1 MAENNGKVTARVKK
15 AAFLQRVQHHFTKS
29 FDQMQNLKSALDA
42 AFGSK
47 AEKFN
52 YRELFDDDRDYSQN
66 EFAEEFRSQAMKDR
80 DTHIEKV

>member
-1 MAENNGKVTARVKK
+1 MAENNGKVTGRVTKV
-15 AAFLQRVQHHFTKS
+15 AFLQRVQHHFTKS
-29 FDQMQNLKSALDA
+29 FDQMQNLKTALDA
-42 AFGSK
+42 AYGGK

-52 YRELFDDDRDYSQN
+52 YRELFDDDRDFSQN